1 MSDADH
7 FASQDIEGTCQH
19 NVVVF
24 FYSIKDR
31 FGCCALR
38 YFKNSNCIGISA
50 VQVKVQACACDGFSG
65 GTGDLCVAGEDG
77 RVCCDVVNGS
87 AESVD
92 IADRHCIWK
101 PFLFVIMCKSCKIG
115 IERSNWCLTVC
126 HGFLCIAADYNK
138 GKSRRCRYH
147 LL

>member
-1 MSDADH
+1 M
-7 FASQDIEGTCQH
+7 
-19 NVVVF
+19 
-24 FYSIKDR
+24 
-31 FGCCALR
+31 
-38 YFKNSNCIGISA
+38 
-50 VQVKVQACACDGFSG
+50 QVKVQACACDGLSG

-92 IADRHCIWK
+92 IADRHGIWK
-101 PFLFVIMCKSCKIG
+101 PFFFIIMCEGCEICV
-115 IERSNWCLTVC
+115 ERSNRGLSFSHCL
-126 HGFLCIAADYNK
+126 LCIAADYNK

>member
-24 FYSIKDR
+24 FYSLKDR

-38 YFKNSNCIGISA
+38 YFKNSNCTGISA

-65 GTGDLCVAGEDG
+65 GTGDLCVAGKDSRIIG
-77 RVCCDVVNGS
+77 NVVNS
-87 AESVD
+87 SPQTID
-92 IADRHCIWK
+92 IADRHGIWK
-101 PFLFVIMCKSCKIG
+101 PFFFIIMCEGCEICV
-115 IERSNWCLTVC
+115 ERSNGCLSFSHC
-126 HGFLCIAADYNK
+126 LLCITADYNK